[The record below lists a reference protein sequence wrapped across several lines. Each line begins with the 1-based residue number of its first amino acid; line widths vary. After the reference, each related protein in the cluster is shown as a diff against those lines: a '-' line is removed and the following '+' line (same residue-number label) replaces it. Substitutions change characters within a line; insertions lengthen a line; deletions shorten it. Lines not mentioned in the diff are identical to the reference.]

1 MQVVCTSVQLQ
12 PIAPYDVVIHHIT
25 EDERQLGFEDLMV
38 EKILIAVG
46 FRLGSRLGRISQ

>member
-1 MQVVCTSVQLQ
+1 MVCTSVQLQ